1 VTTTFVPPDG
11 FLLVSILCN
20 QSMIFP
26 DNHCDRPPQA
36 SDLAP
41 VSPWQQRL
49 WPWLGAPL
57 VASAWIS
64 SSSLKVWILKLFG
77 ARLGRGVR
85 VNPGVQV
92 RCPWYLTV
100 GDYSSLG
107 TNLRIENL
115 AAVTI
120 ADQVCLAQGVG
131 LYTGRHYPQ
140 PISIQAHSW
149 LAPRAALGPGVIV
162 GEGAILDAGGVATQ
176 SLQPWM
182 IYRGNP
188 AQIVQRR
195 VAF

>member
-1 VTTTFVPPDG
+1 MDFPENH
-11 FLLVSILCN
+11 LN
-20 QSMIFP
+20 QPAPGAAI
-26 DNHCDRPPQA
+26 
-36 SDLAP
+36 AP
-41 VSPWQQRL
+41 VSAWRKQL
-49 WPWLGAPL
+49 WPCLGAPL
-57 VASAWIS
+57 VASTWVS
-64 SSSLKVWILKLFG
+64 SSSLKVFILKLFG

-85 VNPGVQV
+85 VSPGIQV

-107 TNLRIENL
+107 SNLCIENL

-131 LYTGRHYPQ
+131 LYTGRHCPQ

-149 LAPRAALGPGVIV
+149 LAPQTTLGPGVTV

-176 SLQPWM
+176 SLQPWT

-188 AQIVQRR
+188 AQVVQPR
-195 VAF
+195 VAL